1 MIRRDRAIVILGGG
15 PAGLAAAFKLAERG
29 WTDVTVIERGSRVGG
44 NAGSFSIDGI
54 PVDFGSHRLHPA
66 CPPRVMADI
75 RRLLGDDLLD
85 RPRHGRIRL
94 HGRWVHFPLRPLDLA
109 TRLPPAFV
117 AGIAADVMRRRMT
130 KAGGEPSFASV
141 LERGLGQTI
150 CRNFY
155 FPYAEKI
162 WGLPP
167 EALDPEQ
174 ARRRVSNS
182 SLAKMARRIL
192 GAVPGFRMPGAG
204 RFFYPKRG
212 YGQISDALHAAAVSC
227 GATVM
232 LDTTAN
238 LVQVDGGCV
247 RSVEVSVAGERRVL
261 PAARVL
267 STIPIPLL
275 ARLVRGGPPAPLA
288 AAASLTQRAM
298 VLVYLTLDRER
309 FTEYDAHYFPE
320 KSVRITRLSEPKNYS
335 LTRHP
340 DRTVLCAELP
350 CNTEDPEWSMSADD
364 LRALVCGDLE
374 RSGLGMVN
382 DVSGVH
388 VEKLPGAYPLYTK
401 GYREAF
407 DIVDRWVSGIDGLV
421 TFGRQGLFAHD
432 NTHHT
437 MAMAYALVDCM
448 RDDGTFDEARWAS
461 ARATFE
467 NFVVED

>member
-1 MIRRDRAIVILGGG
+1 MTSNDRPVVILGAG
-15 PAGLAAAFKLAERG
+15 PAGLAAAFKLAQRG
-29 WTDVTVIERGSRVGG
+29 WTGVTVVERGNRVGG
-44 NAGSFSIDGI
+44 NAGSFVIGGI

-66 CPPRVMADI
+66 CPARVMADI
-75 RRLLGDDLLD
+75 RELLGDDLLD

-94 HGRWVHFPLRPLDLA
+94 RGRWVHFPLQPLDLA
-109 TRLPPAFV
+109 ARLPPGFI
-117 AGIAADVMRRRMT
+117 AGVAADAVSRRLRKT
-130 KAGGEPSFASV
+130 AGEPSFASV
-141 LERGLGQTI
+141 LETGLGRTI
-150 CRNFY
+150 CRDFY

-182 SLAKMARRIL
+182 SLAKMARRIVS
-192 GAVPGFRMPGAG
+192 AVPGFKKRGAG

-212 YGQISDALHAAAVSC
+212 YGQISDALHAAATAR

-238 LVQVDGGCV
+238 AIDVDDGSV
-247 RSVEVSVAGERRVL
+247 RAVEVTAAGERLVL

-275 ARLVRGGPPAPLA
+275 PRLVRGGPPPPA
-288 AAASLTQRAM
+288 AAASLGQRAM
-298 VLVYLTLDRER
+298 LLVYLTLDRER

-320 KSVRITRLSEPKNYS
+320 KSVRMTRLSEPKNYS
-335 LTRHP
+335 LTQHP
-340 DRTVLCAELP
+340 GRTVLCAELP
-350 CNTEDPEWSMSADD
+350 CSPGDAEWSMSAED
-364 LRALVCGDLE
+364 LGALVRGDLE
-374 RSGLGMVN
+374 RSGLGPVK
-382 DVSGVH
+382 DVAAVH
-388 VEKLPGAYPLYTK
+388 VERLPNAYPLYTK

-407 DIVDRWVSGIDGLV
+407 DAVDRWVGRIDGLV

-448 RDDGTFDEARWAS
+448 RDDGTFDEAGWAA

-467 NFVVED
+467 SFVVED